1 MSPDIHQM
9 WNAINAAERAWQHN
23 DLPWPEW
30 RDHFVWVEATDLTPV
45 RDRQVFRSFT
55 TLDAGQLGSPDRFVL
70 VEPWCQAPYRMVWSG
85 HEDQVILTYAEGDLS
100 YIASATPEAAA
111 LARRET
117 WAFYRDLSR

>member
-1 MSPDIHQM
+1 VSPEIHQM
-9 WNAINAAERAWQHN
+9 WNAINAAERSWQHN

-45 RDRQVFRSFT
+45 TDRQVFRSFT
-55 TLDAGQLGSPDRFVL
+55 TLEPGQLGSPAGFVI
-70 VEPWCQAPYRMVWSG
+70 VDAWSDPPYRMVWSAYEQ
-85 HEDQVILTYAEGDLS
+85 HVILTYVEGDLS
-100 YIASATPEAAA
+100 YVTTATPEAAS